1 MKSQVNQYP
10 SHSWGVNTAQN
21 TKRKNIAKKNQK
33 GREDEYKLS
42 ATYNHE
48 LPNNH
53 SWLPTAPEYRWI
65 HCWLHTSRPQR
76 VLGELA
82 SLSWRDWRRCRS
94 ELRCWHIACGLCIRL
109 VSSRLLRWSLP
120 RLRPRD
126 SELEPLRKAEEEPG
140 GRVLVLLRGPFF

>member
-53 SWLPTAPEYRWI
+53 S
-65 HCWLHTSRPQR
+65 
-76 VLGELA
+76 
-82 SLSWRDWRRCRS
+82 
-94 ELRCWHIACGLCIRL
+94 
-109 VSSRLLRWSLP
+109 
-120 RLRPRD
+120 
-126 SELEPLRKAEEEPG
+126 
-140 GRVLVLLRGPFF
+140 